1 MSVELRPDQDTL
13 CGHLD
18 TIQVVEPSAAG
29 CEDCLRVGGTWV
41 HLRVCMA
48 CGHVGCCN
56 ESPARHANGH
66 AAASGHPIVKSLEPG
81 EDWGWCYVDEAWL

>member
-1 MSVELRPDQDTL
+1 VSVELRPDQDST
-13 CGHLD
+13 CAHLD

-29 CEDCLRVGGTWV
+29 CEDCLRAGGTWV

-48 CGHVGCCN
+48 CGHVGCCE
-56 ESPARHANGH
+56 ESPARHASGH
-66 AAASGHPIVKSLEPG
+66 AAASGHPIVKSLERG